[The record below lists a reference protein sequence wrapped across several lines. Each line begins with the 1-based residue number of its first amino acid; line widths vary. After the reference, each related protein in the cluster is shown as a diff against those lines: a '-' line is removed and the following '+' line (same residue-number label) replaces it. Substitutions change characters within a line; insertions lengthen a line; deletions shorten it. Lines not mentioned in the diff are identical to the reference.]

1 MRTKGSKNKKT
12 KGIVRKVVCISLQP
26 EEVEK
31 LKQIAKN
38 EGKTVSQLIK
48 DKILKWSDGKGTY
61 NNKIIFTWHKKH
73 IDSGVIITGISPS
86 YDILETSAFFNDNSG
101 FHPIAFDGSNGEKET
116 FYMIKETA
124 YWRGT
129 VWGVHGSN
137 NIDLNIKYY

>member
-48 DKILKWSDGKGTY
+48 DKILK
-61 NNKIIFTWHKKH
+61 
-73 IDSGVIITGISPS
+73 
-86 YDILETSAFFNDNSG
+86 
-101 FHPIAFDGSNGEKET
+101 
-116 FYMIKETA
+116 
-124 YWRGT
+124 
-129 VWGVHGSN
+129 
-137 NIDLNIKYY
+137 